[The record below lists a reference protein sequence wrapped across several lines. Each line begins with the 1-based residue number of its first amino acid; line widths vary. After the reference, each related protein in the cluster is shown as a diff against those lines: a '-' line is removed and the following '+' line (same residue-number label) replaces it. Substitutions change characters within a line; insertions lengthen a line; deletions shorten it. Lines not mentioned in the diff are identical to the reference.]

1 MQGDFLVDEYDTL
14 SKKLLFIIASFFM
27 SVVLLNL
34 VIAIMGDSYGKVMTQ
49 IPETDGK

>member
-14 SKKLLFIIASFFM
+14 SKKLLFILASFFM

-34 VIAIMGDSYGKVMTQ
+34 VIAIMGDSYGKVMT
-49 IPETDGK
+49 